1 MNHALYL
8 KILFAVVF
16 MFSAACITQA
26 QVRQEID
33 IQEWP
38 AGTVTL
44 NTGEVLEG
52 SVTYYREQDIISV
65 LDETGK
71 LHSLSPVNVE
81 QFEVQNEYGSRNHI
95 FKSIF
100 WDQGKEF
107 SDFKKPTFFEQLTD
121 GNTTLLMR
129 ESYHKRNIDPN
140 LVESSNG
147 MVHDPM
153 GYPIDVLFAD
163 QIKPL
168 YYVLKPDGDVMQL
181 QSVRKDF
188 LKYCGKRAGN
198 IKSFVRKQK
207 LRFDQ
212 PMDFTAIVNYYN
224 TLL

>member
-8 KILFAVVF
+8 RILFAVLIS
-16 MFSAACITQA
+16 FSAISVTYA

-33 IQEWP
+33 VQEWP

-44 NTGEVLEG
+44 STGEVLEG
-52 SVTYYREQDIISV
+52 AITYYRGQEIISL
-65 LDETGK
+65 LDNDGK
-71 LHSLSPVNVE
+71 LYSLSPVNVE
-81 QFEVQNEYGSRNHI
+81 KFEVENEYGSRRHV
-95 FKSIF
+95 FKTIY
-100 WDQGKEF
+100 WDQGKDF
-107 SDFKKPTFFEQLTD
+107 TDFKKPTFFEQLSD

-129 ESYHKRNIDPN
+129 ESYYKRNIETYTGDYK
-140 LVESSNG
+140 EG
-147 MVHDPM
+147 QIHDPM
-153 GYPIDVLFAD
+153 GYPIDAIFAD

-168 YYVLKPDGDVMQL
+168 YYVLKPDGEVVQL
-181 QSVRKDF
+181 QNVRKDF
-188 LKYCGKRAGN
+188 LRYCGKRAGT